1 MYKKDENCT
10 KSTFSITIKIKGGVH
25 MGRPKGGTNR
35 RYTIEEKE
43 KIVKRYLN
51 NGESYPTL
59 EKETGIPHRNIERWV
74 KKYLNNGK
82 EGLVNQKKTGNRYSA
97 LHTSKNI
104 SEVERLKLELMKK
117 EIEIERLKKGYYV
130 KGDGS
135 NKEYITTSKKNL
147 K

>member
-1 MYKKDENCT
+1 
-10 KSTFSITIKIKGGVH
+10 

-43 KIVKRYLN
+43 KIVLRYLD
-51 NGESYPTL
+51 NGEGYPTM

-74 KKYLNNGK
+74 KGYLNNGK
-82 EGLVNQKKTGNRYSA
+82 EGLINKKKPGNKYSA
-97 LHTSKNI
+97 LHTSKKI

-117 EIEIERLKKGYYV
+117 DIEIERLKKGYYV

-135 NKEYITTSKKNL
+135 IKEYITTSKKSL
-147 K
+147 KWSKL